1 MYIRSEKQYKELK
14 AELESL
20 EKQRRQL
27 REELES
33 EGYTED
39 TINIALFQINTMYEE
54 TKFDVEEYERVIAG
68 QFDPESTPIDRVGSH
83 LIKLRIY
90 SGLSQSDLAKKLG
103 VSQEQ
108 VSKDEW
114 KQYDGASIDKIGRVL
129 RSLGVEK
136 ITLLP
141 PIEKEPESFQDSYKN

>member
-1 MYIRSEKQYKELK
+1 MFIRSEEQYKQLK

-20 EKQRRQL
+20 EEQRRQITEKL
-27 REELES
+27 KA
-33 EGYTED
+33 EGYTDD
-39 TINIALFQINTMYEE
+39 TIKIALYHINSMYEE
-54 TKFDVEEYERVIAG
+54 TKFDVEEYERVITG

-90 SGLSQSDLAKKLG
+90 RGLSQSDLAKKLG

-114 KQYDGASIDKIGRVL
+114 KQYNGASVGKIERVL
-129 RSLGVEK
+129 KALGVEK

-141 PIEKEPESFQDSYKN
+141 PIEGEPESFQVAQ

>member
-1 MYIRSEKQYKELK
+1 
-14 AELESL
+14 
-20 EKQRRQL
+20 
-27 REELES
+27 
-33 EGYTED
+33 
-39 TINIALFQINTMYEE
+39 
-54 TKFDVEEYERVIAG
+54 
-68 QFDPESTPIDRVGSH
+68 
-83 LIKLRIY
+83 
-90 SGLSQSDLAKKLG
+90 LSQSDLAKKLG